1 MWIEKIELTNFKAY
15 KNQIF
20 TFPKPSNGR
29 NLILVGGMN
38 GFGKTTLLE
47 ALYLCLYGE
56 DATHHLARA
65 GLQSKN
71 NSYAK
76 FLESA
81 LHGKSLTTKPDQMRV
96 VVRFMDSEKHGYE
109 IIRTWFFNR
118 KGALEDREIRL
129 NELENG
135 VVSPLN
141 GDALNDVLEIYAVPA
156 NLAPFFFFD
165 GEQVKK
171 LADQDKNVWIKQGME
186 SLMGVVLLKKLHDRL
201 VQYQNNRRLGQSV
214 DRTKLDSMLASL
226 NEKIEQQEQLQNNL
240 LIDNEEIARNQ
251 VRRDEVQQTLMSLGM
266 GNHNAK
272 SYEDIGSERAIKED
286 NLKKCERML
295 ENLLADK
302 LPFHLISNQLME
314 SLNSKFS
321 SEKIK
326 LDWEVQKQELE
337 PRKEKF
343 SAAFFD
349 TDFIKTFTQLN
360 QHIKNDLVSCIA
372 QAWETLYFPRPEGCA
387 ETILHDYLEPKQ
399 RQRLENSFSA
409 IQIGA
414 NQIRDLIVQKKTI
427 ETRLDELEILR
438 IKLEGVN
445 NDGSLQKLHQELAEI
460 QTELELQN
468 KQLGDLERQ
477 NVALDATIKNERAIY
492 EREND
497 NYIRTEPAK
506 SNANKAQKVIHLIDE
521 LLPHLFAL
529 KTEELSQAVTRRY
542 AQLAH
547 KQHIHHISIEV
558 DGHSRLYD
566 NDDKEVS
573 FDRSAGE
580 NQIFATA
587 LFAGLA
593 DVSGYHIPLVVDT
606 PLARLDSQHRKNL
619 LDYWCS
625 DPDRQV
631 ILLSQDEEVDEELMQ
646 TVRPHLCKTY
656 LLESTL
662 VEEGVYKTI
671 AKENAYFG
679 GE

>member
-15 KNQIF
+15 KNQNF

-81 LHGKSLTTKPDQMRV
+81 LHGKSLAAKPDQMRV

-118 KGALEDREIRL
+118 KGALEDQEIRL
-129 NELENG
+129 NEIENG
-135 VVSPLN
+135 IVSPLN
-141 GDALNDVLEIYAVPA
+141 GDALDDVLEIHAVPA

-171 LADQDKNVWIKQGME
+171 LADQDKNGWIKQGME
-186 SLMGVVLLKKLHDRL
+186 SLMGVVLLKKLRDRL

-214 DRTKLDSMLASL
+214 DRTKLDSMLATL
-226 NEKIEQQEQLQNNL
+226 NEKIEQQEQLQNSL
-240 LIDNEEIARNQ
+240 FIYNEEIARNQ
-251 VRRDEVQQTLMSLGM
+251 VRRDEVQQSLMSLGV
-266 GNHNAK
+266 GTYNAK
-272 SYEDIGSERAIKED
+272 TVEEILSEEAAKKQ
-286 NLKKCERML
+286 LKVNCERTL

-314 SLNSKFS
+314 SLNSRFS

-326 LDWEVQKQELE
+326 LDWEIQKQELE

-343 SAAFFD
+343 SSAFFD

-399 RQRLENSFSA
+399 RQRLENAFSS

-414 NQIRDLIVQKKTI
+414 NQIRDLVTQKREV
-427 ETRLDELEILR
+427 ETRLSELKMRR
-438 IKLEGVN
+438 IKLESID
-445 NDGSLQKLHQELAEI
+445 NDGVLQKLNQELADV

-477 NVALDATIKNERAIY
+477 NVALDAVIKNERATY

-497 NYIRTEPAK
+497 NYIKTEPAK

-521 LLPHLFAL
+521 LLPRLFAL

-558 DGHSRLYD
+558 DGYSRLYD
-566 NDDKEVS
+566 NDGKEVS

-631 ILLSQDEEVDEELMQ
+631 ILLSQDEEVDEELIQ

-656 LLESTL
+656 LLKSTL
-662 VEEGVYKTI
+662 VEEGFYKTI

-679 GE
+679 GK